1 MKKYYLF
8 ILFLIRFNLFYA
20 KLSPQSKK
28 ITEKFFKEYE
38 ELENITP
45 ALKKKKGYTNYKELL
60 EFLNNSIEKKIN
72 IKKIKNILK
81 AELCLQE

>member
-8 ILFLIRFNLFYA
+8 ILFLISFNLVSA
-20 KLSPQSKK
+20 QLSPQSKK

-45 ALKKKKGYTNYKELL
+45 ALKKKKGYTNY
-60 EFLNNSIEKKIN
+60 II
-72 IKKIKNILK
+72 
-81 AELCLQE
+81 

>member
-8 ILFLIRFNLFYA
+8 ILFLISFNLVSA
-20 KLSPQSKK
+20 QLSPQSKK

-45 ALKKKKGYTNYKELL
+45 ALKKKKGYTNYKEL
-60 EFLNNSIEKKIN
+60 I
-72 IKKIKNILK
+72 
-81 AELCLQE
+81 CLHYFTQEH